1 MVCSH
6 RCIPV
11 VITIDGAPYDVDV
24 DAIISLRF
32 VSHGVIFLPL
42 DSLVLF
48 DLCKISL
55 RPKFQRELR
64 TQGLVTNYFDPL
76 VPAPCQ
82 SGPN

>member
-11 VITIDGAPYDVDV
+11 VVTIDRASYDVDV

-42 DSLVLF
+42 DSLILF

-55 RPKFQRELR
+55 RPKFQQVTYLHIYKMENCLDIV
-64 TQGLVTNYFDPL
+64 GLDL
-76 VPAPCQ
+76 
-82 SGPN
+82 